1 MTRKG
6 LEGRVALVTG
16 AAKGIGL
23 SAAAALARAG
33 ADVALFDL
41 PGADLAAAA
50 AAVSAEGRRSVSI
63 GGDVS
68 RETDWARALD
78 ATLAAFGRLDLLVNN
93 AGISGPIGPLVDC
106 SVEAFDQVH
115 AVNTRGVF
123 LGIRTCA
130 EALFETRGA
139 IVNVSSISGIGGGRN
154 TVAYT
159 ASKHAVIGM
168 TKLAAMEF
176 AERGVRVNAVCP
188 APIVTDMTAALANQ
202 YRPDDPEEFAREF
215 AKGIPL
221 GRYGQPSEVADAIV
235 FLAGDAASFITGAA
249 LPVDGGIRAR

>member
-1 MTRKG
+1 MTHSG
-6 LEGRVALVTG
+6 LEGRAALVTG

-23 SAAAALARAG
+23 AAAEALARVG

-41 PGADLAAAA
+41 PGADLTAASDAVAA
-50 AAVSAEGRRSVSI
+50 QGRRSISI
-63 GGDVS
+63 LGDVS
-68 RETDWARALD
+68 READWSRALA
-78 ATLAAFGRLDLLVNN
+78 ATLEAFGRLDVLVNN

-130 EALFETRGA
+130 EALAASRGA

-176 AERGVRVNAVCP
+176 ADRGVRVNAVCP
-188 APIVTDMTAALANQ
+188 APIATDMTAALANQ
-202 YRPDDPEEFAREF
+202 YRPEDPEGFARDF